1 MAIIQKKPDK
11 ITEKNKV
18 LKSAKKLSD
27 ARHKI
32 INFYEGF
39 FLYNDKIF
47 KKKKKKEKSEEKE
60 ELDENKFFKYIEIKS
75 KSINYEL
82 FEKHFNNVVPTA
94 LAKELFKTKDKNK
107 NIKFVN
113 MINSGLRDIKD
124 EIEKMSKEE
133 IEIEKPN
140 EILDIVEKIL
150 EFSEKIQSVRGLK
163 Y

>member
-1 MAIIQKKPDK
+1 MRDK
-11 ITEKNKV
+11 IIT
-18 LKSAKKLSD
+18 
-27 ARHKI
+27 
-32 INFYEGF
+32 FYEEGF

-47 KKKKKKEKSEEKE
+47 KTKEKEKSEEKE
-60 ELDENKFFKYIEIKS
+60 ELDENKSFKNIENKS
-75 KSINYEL
+75 KGINYEL
-82 FEKHFNNVVPTA
+82 FKKHFNYVAPTV

>member
-1 MAIIQKKPDK
+1 MRDK
-11 ITEKNKV
+11 IIT
-18 LKSAKKLSD
+18 
-27 ARHKI
+27 
-32 INFYEGF
+32 FYEEGF

-47 KKKKKKEKSEEKE
+47 KTKEKEKSEEKE
-60 ELDENKFFKYIEIKS
+60 ELDENKSFKNIENKS
-75 KSINYEL
+75 KGINYEL
-82 FEKHFNNVVPTA
+82 FKKHFNYVAPTV

-150 EFSEKIQSVRGLK
+150 EFSEKIQSVRGLE

>member
-1 MAIIQKKPDK
+1 MRDK
-11 ITEKNKV
+11 IIT
-18 LKSAKKLSD
+18 
-27 ARHKI
+27 
-32 INFYEGF
+32 FYEEGF

-47 KKKKKKEKSEEKE
+47 KTKEKEKSEEKE
-60 ELDENKFFKYIEIKS
+60 ELDENKSFKNIENKS
-75 KSINYEL
+75 KGINYEL
-82 FEKHFNNVVPTA
+82 FKKHFNYVAPTV

-140 EILDIVEKIL
+140 EILDIVEKVL

>member
-1 MAIIQKKPDK
+1 MRDK
-11 ITEKNKV
+11 IIT
-18 LKSAKKLSD
+18 
-27 ARHKI
+27 
-32 INFYEGF
+32 FYEEGF

-47 KKKKKKEKSEEKE
+47 KTKEKEKSEEKE
-60 ELDENKFFKYIEIKS
+60 ELDENKSFRNIENKS
-75 KSINYEL
+75 KGINYEL
-82 FEKHFNNVVPTA
+82 FKKHFNYVAPTV

>member
-1 MAIIQKKPDK
+1 MRDK
-11 ITEKNKV
+11 IIT
-18 LKSAKKLSD
+18 
-27 ARHKI
+27 
-32 INFYEGF
+32 FYEEGF

-47 KKKKKKEKSEEKE
+47 KTKEKEKSEEKE
-60 ELDENKFFKYIEIKS
+60 ELDENKSFKNIENKS
-75 KSINYEL
+75 KGINYEL
-82 FEKHFNNVVPTA
+82 FKKHFNYVAPTV

-113 MINSGLRDIKD
+113 MINSGLHDIKD